1 MIGYK
6 DIGIDLG
13 TANSLVYLKGKG
25 IVLREPS
32 VVAVN
37 LDNNKILAVGAEAQ
51 RMIGRTPGNIVATRP
66 MRDGV
71 IADFDTTYNMIKYFL
86 KQVPEINSFL
96 AKKRIV
102 ICVPADVTS
111 VEERAVKDAA
121 IQAGASEAYIVEE
134 PMAAAIGANLPVEEP
149 TGSMIVDIGGG
160 TTDVAVISLGGI
172 VASKSIRTA
181 GDELSIAISNYI
193 KQKYNLMIGEV
204 TSEEIKVSIAS
215 VYNMNEGMTYRV
227 KGRDLVSGLPKN
239 IEISEEEIYQALQE
253 PVMKI
258 IDAIKSCL
266 EKTPPE
272 LASDIMDRGIVLAG
286 GGAMLRGLD
295 LLISEETGIPVIVAE
310 EPLSA
315 VVLGTSKI
323 IDNVDK
329 LKGMISKRR
338 YSRR

>member
-1 MIGYK
+1 MVGYK

-37 LDNNKILAVGAEAQ
+37 TDNNKILAVGTEAQ
-51 RMIGRTPGNIVATRP
+51 KMIGRTPGNIIAIRP

-86 KQVPEINSFL
+86 GQVPEISGFFS
-96 AKKRIV
+96 KKRVV

-111 VEERAVKDAA
+111 VEERAVKEAA
-121 IQAGASEAYIVEE
+121 IQAGASEAYILEE
-134 PMAAAIGANLPVEEP
+134 PMAAAIGVNLPVEEP

-181 GDELSIAISNYI
+181 GDELNSAIINYI
-193 KQKYNLMIGEV
+193 KQQYNLMIGEP
-204 TSEEIKVSIAS
+204 TAEHIKVSIGSA
-215 VYNMNEGMTYRV
+215 YNLKEGLTYNV

-239 IEISEEEIYQALQE
+239 IVITEEEIYYALHE
-253 PVMKI
+253 TIKKI
-258 IDAIKSCL
+258 VEAVKACL

-272 LASDIMDRGIVLAG
+272 LASDVMDRGIVLAG
-286 GGAMLRGLD
+286 GGALLKGLD
-295 LLISEETGIPVIVAE
+295 RIIAEETGIPVFVAE
-310 EPLSA
+310 DPLSA
-315 VVLGTSKI
+315 VVLGTSKMI
-323 IDNVDK
+323 ENIDK
-329 LKGMISKRR
+329 LKGIITKKR

>member
-86 KQVPEINSFL
+86 KQVPEINSLL

-181 GDELSIAISNYI
+181 GDELSVAISNYI

-215 VYNMNEGMTYRV
+215 VYKMNAGMTYRV

-239 IEISEEEIYQALQE
+239 IEITEEEIYKALQE

-323 IDNVDK
+323 IENVDK

>member
-1 MIGYK
+1 MVGYK

-13 TANSLVYLKGKG
+13 TANSLLYLKGKG

-37 LDNNKILAVGAEAQ
+37 LDNNKTLAVGSEAQ
-51 RMIGRTPGNIVATRP
+51 KMIGRTPGNIVAIRP
-66 MRDGV
+66 MKDGV

-86 KQVPEINSFL
+86 KQVPEINGFL
-96 AKKRIV
+96 TKKRIV

-121 IQAGASEAYIVEE
+121 IQAGTSEAYIIEE
-134 PMAAAIGANLPVEEP
+134 PMAAAIGVNLPVEEP

-181 GDELSIAISNYI
+181 GDELNIAIVNYI
-193 KQKYNLMIGEV
+193 KKQYSLMIGEV
-204 TSEEIKVSIAS
+204 TAEDIKVSIAS
-215 VYNMNEGMTYRV
+215 AYLMNESKTYRV
-227 KGRDLVSGLPKN
+227 KGRDMVTGLPKN
-239 IEISEEEIYQALQE
+239 IEVTEEEIYRALLE
-253 PVMKI
+253 TIMKI
-258 IDAIKSCL
+258 VEAIKSCL

-272 LASDIMDRGIVLAG
+272 LSSDIMDRGIVLAG
-286 GGAMLRGLD
+286 GGALLRGLD
-295 LLISEETGIPVIVAE
+295 LLISEQTGIPVFVAE
-310 EPLSA
+310 DPLSA
-315 VVLGTSKI
+315 VVLGTSKVI
-323 IDNVDK
+323 EDIDK
-329 LKGMISKRR
+329 LKGIISKKR

>member
-1 MIGYK
+1 MIGYR

-37 LDNNKILAVGAEAQ
+37 LDNNKILAVGSEAQ

-96 AKKRIV
+96 ARKRIV

-121 IQAGASEAYIVEE
+121 IQAGASEAYIIEE

-181 GDELSIAISNYI
+181 GDELSVAISNYI

-204 TSEEIKVSIAS
+204 TAGEIKVSIAS

-239 IEISEEEIYQALQE
+239 IEITEEEIYQALQE
-253 PVMKI
+253 PVMRI

-286 GGAMLRGLD
+286 GGALLRGLD
-295 LLISEETGIPVIVAE
+295 LLITEETGIPVIVAE

-329 LKGMISKRR
+329 LKDMIPQKR
-338 YSRR
+338 YTRR

>member
-239 IEISEEEIYQALQE
+239 IEITEEEIYQALQE

>member
-1 MIGYK
+1 MVGYK

-13 TANSLVYLKGKG
+13 TANSLLYLKGKG

-37 LDNNKILAVGAEAQ
+37 LDNNKTLAVGSEAQ
-51 RMIGRTPGNIVATRP
+51 KMIGRTPGNIVAIRP
-66 MRDGV
+66 MKDGV

-86 KQVPEINSFL
+86 KQVPEINGFL
-96 AKKRIV
+96 TKKRIV

-121 IQAGASEAYIVEE
+121 IQAGTSEAYIIEE
-134 PMAAAIGANLPVEEP
+134 PMAAAIGVNLPVEEP

-181 GDELSIAISNYI
+181 GDELNIAIVNYI
-193 KQKYNLMIGEV
+193 KKQYSLMIGEV
-204 TSEEIKVSIAS
+204 TSEDIKVSIAS
-215 VYNMNEGMTYRV
+215 AYLMNEGKTYRV
-227 KGRDLVSGLPKN
+227 KGRDMVTGLPKN
-239 IEISEEEIYQALQE
+239 IEVTEEEIYSALLE
-253 PVMKI
+253 TIMKI
-258 IDAIKSCL
+258 VEAIKSCL

-272 LASDIMDRGIVLAG
+272 LSSDIMDRGIVLAG
-286 GGAMLRGLD
+286 GGALLRGLD
-295 LLISEETGIPVIVAE
+295 LLISEQTGIPVFVADD
-310 EPLSA
+310 PLSA
-315 VVLGTSKI
+315 VVLGTSKVI
-323 IDNVDK
+323 EDIDK
-329 LKGMISKRR
+329 LKGIISKKR